1 MNKKISLKVGG
12 MLSILVL
19 LCVACNAISL
29 TVMSGIKSEM
39 NATELASGWGDIL
52 DTGYTAI
59 AAMSVVGI
67 LIVIFIMIMT
77 IVTVANPAKKAKN
90 QIESLIENIN
100 SNKGDLKHRI
110 QVKSKDEIAE
120 IVKGVNNLLDCMQ
133 QILKAIKIES
143 SHLNEAIVEIEG
155 KVSESDANI
164 NDVSSTTEQ
173 LSASMQEVTSTVI
186 QINEDASSILEACEM
201 MNERAIEGSNM
212 AQSIKKS
219 AEVMNENAENSKSL
233 TDKTVNEI
241 YTGLQVALESSKDV
255 NKINELTG
263 QILDISSQT
272 NLLALNA
279 SIEAARAGEA
289 GKGFAVVAD
298 EIRVLADN
306 SRDTANNIKEISNM
320 VTSAVD
326 QLVSNAE
333 MMIEFV
339 SVNVLNDYED
349 FVKSTQEYKR
359 DADNINSIIN
369 EFAVSSGELK
379 QTMQHVN
386 DALDGISVTIDESSQ
401 GVTNVANNANGL
413 VQAMSII
420 IDQLNNSKVIA
431 DKLNKETQRFTN
443 M

>member
-12 MLSILVL
+12 MLSILVV
-19 LCVACNAISL
+19 LCLACNIISL
-29 TVMSGIKSEM
+29 VVISSVRNEM
-39 NATELASGWGDIL
+39 GAAELSTGWGEAL
-52 DTGYTAI
+52 NTGYTAI
-59 AAMSVVGI
+59 IAMTVIGI
-67 LIVIFIMIMT
+67 IVAIFIVLMT
-77 IVTVANPAKKAKN
+77 INTVANPAKNSKN
-90 QIESLIENIN
+90 QIESMIEDIN
-100 SNKGDLKHRI
+100 ANKGDLTQRV
-110 QVKSKDEIAE
+110 QVKSKDEIGQ
-120 IVKGVNNLLDCMQ
+120 IVKGVNDLLGCMQ
-133 QILKAIKIES
+133 QILKSIKIES

-155 KVSESDANI
+155 KVSVSDANI

-186 QINEDASSILEACEM
+186 QINENASSILEACEM
-201 MNERAIEGSNM
+201 MNERALEGSNM
-212 AQSIKKS
+212 AQGIKKS
-219 AEVMNENAENSKSL
+219 AEIMNTNAENSKSL

-241 YTGLQVALESSKDV
+241 YSGLQVALESSKDV

-306 SRDTANNIKEISNM
+306 SRDTANNIKAISSL

-326 QLVSNAE
+326 QLVNNAE

-339 SVNVLNDYED
+339 SVNVLNDYDE

-359 DADNINSIIN
+359 DADNINAIIN
-369 EFAVSSGELK
+369 EFAISSGELK
-379 QTMQHVN
+379 QTTQHVN
-386 DALDGISVTIDESSQ
+386 DALDGIAVTIDESSQ

-413 VQAMSII
+413 VQAMSTI
-420 IDQLNNSKVIA
+420 IDQLNNSKEIA